1 MRDVRGWRVEKK
13 LRWMRYKERPVGD
26 LRREAAERGGV
37 GESALL
43 WCWVGT

>member
-1 MRDVRGWRVEKK
+1 MW
-13 LRWMRYKERPVGD
+13 YKERPVGD

-43 WCWVGT
+43 WCLMGIRVGLLGSVLKEG